1 MSDENPAFPL
11 FCNFSD
17 REMRER
23 SQIVFHCFRKGSFET
38 ARKAR
43 KTVDEIWSCH
53 DCARQYAGRTVRD
66 MDRA

>member
-1 MSDENPAFPL
+1 
-11 FCNFSD
+11 
-17 REMRER
+17 MRER